1 MFLFSSCSPPS
12 SSDVS
17 VNYGALH
24 WVFALQVD
32 DRGYCQFRR
41 DVRSQRTVS
50 YNRELLCRYHAHI
63 NVDVCASVA
72 VVAYLYK
79 YVFKGADSATVT
91 IRQENAAAG
100 AAAVAA
106 AGGGAA
112 GVAAGAG
119 AAAGYAAAGG
129 GGGGGGGGGQ
139 QEEKDELEEWLKVR
153 YTSSSEAAWTAFE
166 YHRTAIT
173 PSCEALP
180 VHMPNEDMV
189 PMPADAPDIAEL
201 LRKNMAKLDHYRCRP
216 PSGAPCIDAA
226 RPDDY
231 FAAHRRVPRDANGRL
246 PFHQEDVQL
255 RQKER
260 EVLQA
265 SGLDEVQVGSF
276 CVMHAPGLG
285 VSVFRVSVFLIVSK
299 TFITCFD

>member
-1 MFLFSSCSPPS
+1 VVPIFWITPFRCRDPEL
-12 SSDVS
+12 
-17 VNYGALH
+17 L
-24 WVFALQVD
+24 ALQVD

-50 YNRELLCRYHAHI
+50 YNRALLCRYHAHI

-91 IRQENAAAG
+91 IRQDAAAAG
-100 AAAVAA
+100 AA
-106 AGGGAA
+106 
-112 GVAAGAG
+112 G
-119 AAAGYAAAGG
+119 AAADAAAI
-129 GGGGGGGGGQ
+129 Q
-139 QEEKDELEEWLKVR
+139 KEIDELEEWLKVR

-189 PMPADAPDIAEL
+189 PMPADAPDVAEL
-201 LRKNMAKLDHYRCRP
+201 LQRNMAKLDHYRFRP
-216 PSGAPCIDAA
+216 PSGAPCIDTA
-226 RPDDY
+226 RPADY
-231 FAAHRRVPRDANGRL
+231 FAAHQRVPRDANGRL
-246 PFHQEDVQL
+246 PFHQADAQL

-265 SGLDEVQVGSF
+265 MGLAEDQVQLHSPVQKF
-276 CVMHAPGLG
+276 
-285 VSVFRVSVFLIVSK
+285 
-299 TFITCFD
+299 